1 MSSQDFI
8 RRHLI
13 NRSLLS
19 LLMYPFSLVWGNLQ
33 RCRRDYWRKKG
44 GKKANVKIIS
54 IGNITAGGS
63 GKTPF
68 TIWLA
73 EHLTKQG
80 KKIAV
85 SHRGYKGDFEYKN
98 TIISN
103 REQLLPEANTAGD
116 EAALLAEKLAGIPVC
131 AGSDRWQSI
140 QLLEG
145 KYPDLDMIILDD
157 SFQHLQVHHD
167 VDIVIFKTAKPIG
180 NGFVLPAGILREPL
194 SALKDADFIVLNGKG
209 DSPDFLK
216 EYPQEIRQGDYQVSG
231 IFLNNNKIELNEI
244 SSKKLGLI
252 SGIADPV
259 SLENTLSSLN
269 LIYDFHLQY
278 PDHYHY
284 TAESDLVTI
293 EKQLKTNQVDYLIT
307 TEKDYTKLRYLSFSV
322 PVAVL
327 RIEFY
332 LLEKELP
339 DFSVFF

>member
-8 RRHLI
+8 RHHLL

-19 LLMYPFSLVWGNLQ
+19 LLMYPFSLVWGIVQ
-33 RCRRDYWRKKG
+33 RCRRDFWRKKG

-73 EHLTKQG
+73 EHLAKQG
-80 KKIAV
+80 KKISV

-103 REQLLPEANTAGD
+103 REELLPKADRAGD
-116 EAALLAEKLAGIPVC
+116 EAALLAEKLPGIPVC
-131 AGSDRWQSI
+131 AGSDRWHSI
-140 QLLEG
+140 QLLTG
-145 KYPDLDMIILDD
+145 LYPDLDLIILDD

-194 SALKDADFIVLNGKG
+194 SALNDADMIILNGKG
-209 DSPDFLK
+209 DYPDFLQ
-216 EYPQEIRQGDYQVSG
+216 EYPQEIRQGDYQVKG
-231 IFLNNNKIELNEI
+231 IYLNNNIELNEL

-269 LIYDFHLQY
+269 LIYNFHLQY
-278 PDHYHY
+278 PDHYQY
-284 TAESDLVTI
+284 TAESDLPTI
-293 EKQLKTNQVDYLIT
+293 EKQIKSSQVDYLIT
-307 TEKDYTKLRYLSFSV
+307 TEKDYTKLRHLSFSV

-332 LLEKELP
+332 LLDKDLP
-339 DFSVFF
+339 NLF